1 MSDERFEHDGLNA
14 GDDLGPDP
22 SDGPGDGLDDE
33 LMDELAE
40 TAEVP
45 GSDRRLAIG
54 IDLGGTNIQAGVID
68 EQGEVLGRAKIRTEA
83 DKGFDKVMDR
93 VAAAARDACA
103 DAGVKMSMI
112 HTAGIGVP
120 GPIDPDKGVVVEA
133 VNLRWNNAPVVIALS
148 DRLGVPV
155 YADNDV
161 NVAVYGEWRAG
172 IGNMRPNLLGVWVG
186 TGVGGGLI
194 LNAQMHRGAHSSAGE
209 IGHMIIIPGAHMG
222 SRSVEH
228 NCSRTAI
235 VHQLGKLIRANHQS
249 MLPSLT
255 DGKLGKVKS
264 KVLAMAYEQGD
275 DLVRTVINDSA
286 DLLGMAI
293 ANVVT
298 LLSLDMVVLGGGL
311 VEAIGKPYV
320 DIVRDAV
327 RREAFPAT
335 LRKIKVEASALED
348 DAGIVGAGLMALE
361 AHWK

>member
-1 MSDERFEHDGLNA
+1 MSDERFEQDGLNE
-14 GDDLGPDP
+14 GDDLSEDLGEDR
-22 SDGPGDGLDDE
+22 E
-33 LMDELAE
+33 EFKE
-40 TAEVP
+40 IP
-45 GSDRRLAIG
+45 GSDQRLAIG

-68 EQGEVLGRAKIRTEA
+68 EHGEVLGRAKIRTEA
-83 DKGFDKVMDR
+83 DKGFEKVMDR
-93 VAAAARDACA
+93 VAAAARDACQ
-103 DAGVKMSMI
+103 DAGMKMSKI

-148 DRLGVPV
+148 DRLSVPV

-161 NVAVYGEWRAG
+161 NIAVYGEWRAG
-172 IGNMRPNLLGVWVG
+172 IAKSRSNLLGVWVG

-194 LNAQMHRGAHSSAGE
+194 LNAQLHRGAHYSAGE

-249 MLPSLT
+249 MLTSLT

-264 KVLAMAYEQGD
+264 KVLAVAYEQGD
-275 DLVRTVINDSA
+275 DLVRTVIDDSA

-311 VEAIGKPYV
+311 VQAIGKPYV

-335 LRKIKVEASALED
+335 LRKIKIEASVLGD
-348 DAGIVGAGLMALE
+348 DAGIVGAGLMAFE

>member
-1 MSDERFEHDGLNA
+1 MSDEHPIENEPVNETEDFDA
-14 GDDLGPDP
+14 LGG
-22 SDGPGDGLDDE
+22 SSI
-33 LMDELAE
+33 MD
-40 TAEVP
+40 
-45 GSDRRLAIG
+45 SRRLAIG
-54 IDLGGTNIQAGVID
+54 IDLGGTNIQVGVVSD
-68 EQGEVLGRAKIRTEA
+68 EGEVLGRAKMRTEA
-83 DKGFDKVMDR
+83 DGGFEKVMDR
-93 VAAAARDACA
+93 VAAASREACE

-120 GPIDPDKGVVVEA
+120 GPIDPERGEVMEA
-133 VNLRWNNAPVVIALS
+133 VNLRWTNAPVVIALS
-148 DRLGVPV
+148 DRLSVPV

-172 IGNMRPNLLGVWVG
+172 IGSGRTNLLGVWVG
-186 TGVGGGLI
+186 TGVGGGLVI
-194 LNAQMHRGAHSSAGE
+194 NSQLHRGAHHSAGE
-209 IGHMIIIPGAHMG
+209 IGHMIIHPGAHLG

-235 VHQLGKLIRANHQS
+235 VHELLKLIRANHHS

-255 DGKLGKVKS
+255 NGKTNKIKS

-320 DIVRDAV
+320 DIVRDAI
-327 RREAFPAT
+327 RREAFPES
-335 LRKIKVEASALED
+335 LRSIRVEASELGD
-348 DAGIVGAGLMALE
+348 DAGIVGAGIMALE
-361 AHWK
+361 EHWK

>member
-1 MSDERFEHDGLNA
+1 MSDESMEFNPHEDDSAMEDLDSDLDTALDVDGDVSN
-14 GDDLGPDP
+14 DR
-22 SDGPGDGLDDE
+22 
-33 LMDELAE
+33 MLAM
-40 TAEVP
+40 
-45 GSDRRLAIG
+45 G

-68 EQGEVLGRAKIRTEA
+68 EHGRVLGRAKTRTEA
-83 DKGFDKVMDR
+83 DKGFEKVMDR
-93 VAAAARDACA
+93 VAAASREACE

-133 VNLRWNNAPVVIALS
+133 VNLRWTNAPVVIALS
-148 DRLGVPV
+148 ERLGVPV

-172 IGNMRPNLLGVWVG
+172 IGRDRTNLLGVWVG

-194 LNAQMHRGAHSSAGE
+194 INSQLHRGAHHSAGE
-209 IGHMIIIPGAHMG
+209 IGHMIIHPGAHLG

-235 VHQLGKLIRANHQS
+235 VHELIKLIKANHQS
-249 MLPSLT
+249 MIPSLV
-255 DGKLGKVKS
+255 DGKLHKIKS
-264 KVLAMAYEQGD
+264 KVLALAYEQGD
-275 DLVRTVINDSA
+275 DLVRTVIDDSA

-293 ANVVT
+293 SNVVT

-320 DIVRDAV
+320 DLVRDAV
-327 RREAFPAT
+327 RREAFPDS
-335 LRKIKVEASALED
+335 LRKIKVEASVLED

-361 AHWK
+361 EHWK